1 MSSPPVSI
9 ITDKELPDD
18 ARALWLKALSAVELR
33 NFGYAIS
40 LISAVLKKAPGF
52 LDGRKIL
59 RRAEVAATKGKKS
72 FLSGLSTTTFKG
84 GSIVKKDPIAAM
96 EVAEKALE
104 SDPYN
109 SAANKLL
116 MDAAKAADLLPI
128 AAFALETLIQGSP
141 KDTKVMHELGQL
153 YVKMGDPEKAVK
165 LYTVISE
172 IDPADLIAVKM
183 SKDAAASETMKKGGW
198 EQATSY
204 RDIMKDKEQAVS
216 LEQQSRV
223 FKDVGMIDSQIA
235 ELGAQYE
242 AQPEGVDV
250 VRRIANLYDQKQQIV
265 NSPEDLAEAIKWY
278 DYANELTKG
287 ADPAVARKCSDLR
300 LKFTDQRIKT
310 LQEWLANGNEEHPE
324 AQELRDELDGLLKQR
339 AASQIGDAK
348 RRVERNPTDLQL
360 RYELGERL
368 MQAGQYTEAIPE
380 LQRGKNNPNVRLRA
394 LNLLGQCF
402 TEKGM
407 LDLAVSQ
414 FKTVISEIGAMDST
428 KKEVLYKLGLVYE
441 KMDNKKDYLECMKQI
456 YEVDYGY
463 LDVAKRVESS
473 YGGEGA

>member
-165 LYTVISE
+165 L
-172 IDPADLIAVKM
+172 
-183 SKDAAASETMKKGGW
+183 
-198 EQATSY
+198 
-204 RDIMKDKEQAVS
+204 
-216 LEQQSRV
+216 
-223 FKDVGMIDSQIA
+223 
-235 ELGAQYE
+235 
-242 AQPEGVDV
+242 
-250 VRRIANLYDQKQQIV
+250 
-265 NSPEDLAEAIKWY
+265 
-278 DYANELTKG
+278 
-287 ADPAVARKCSDLR
+287 
-300 LKFTDQRIKT
+300 
-310 LQEWLANGNEEHPE
+310 
-324 AQELRDELDGLLKQR
+324 
-339 AASQIGDAK
+339 
-348 RRVERNPTDLQL
+348 
-360 RYELGERL
+360 
-368 MQAGQYTEAIPE
+368 
-380 LQRGKNNPNVRLRA
+380 
-394 LNLLGQCF
+394 
-402 TEKGM
+402 
-407 LDLAVSQ
+407 
-414 FKTVISEIGAMDST
+414 
-428 KKEVLYKLGLVYE
+428 
-441 KMDNKKDYLECMKQI
+441 
-456 YEVDYGY
+456 
-463 LDVAKRVESS
+463 
-473 YGGEGA
+473 